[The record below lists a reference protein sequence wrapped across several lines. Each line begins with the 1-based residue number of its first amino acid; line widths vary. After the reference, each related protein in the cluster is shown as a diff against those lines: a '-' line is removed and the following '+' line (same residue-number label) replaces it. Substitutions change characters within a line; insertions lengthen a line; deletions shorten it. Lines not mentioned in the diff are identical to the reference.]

1 MSGYGKKCCTINN
14 IYPTKEESR
23 GPLKHFSEVGN
34 RVKML
39 RLASKIILIK
49 NDYVDLE
56 CSRGIDQGEL
66 HTLAPILQN

>member
-1 MSGYGKKCCTINN
+1 M
-14 IYPTKEESR
+14 
-23 GPLKHFSEVGN
+23 LGN
-34 RVKML
+34 CVKIL

-66 HTLAPILQN
+66 HTLAQILQN